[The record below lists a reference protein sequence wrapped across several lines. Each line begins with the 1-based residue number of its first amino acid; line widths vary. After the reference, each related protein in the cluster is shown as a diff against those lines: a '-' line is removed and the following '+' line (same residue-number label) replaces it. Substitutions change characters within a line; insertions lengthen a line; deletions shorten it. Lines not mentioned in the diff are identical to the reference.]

1 MKSWERIITQV
12 RLGEEPYPR
21 AKIFCKECEHSWHDD
36 DDEMCICEEEEE
48 ESEDELQ
55 RIEWERIK
63 RR

>member
-1 MKSWERIITQV
+1 MI
-12 RLGEEPYPR
+12 
-21 AKIFCKECEHSWHDD
+21 D
-36 DDEMCICEEEEE
+36 DDEDWEYDCLDEHEGEEE

>member
-36 DDEMCICEEEEE
+36 DDEMCICDEEEE

-55 RIEWERIK
+55 RIE
-63 RR
+63 